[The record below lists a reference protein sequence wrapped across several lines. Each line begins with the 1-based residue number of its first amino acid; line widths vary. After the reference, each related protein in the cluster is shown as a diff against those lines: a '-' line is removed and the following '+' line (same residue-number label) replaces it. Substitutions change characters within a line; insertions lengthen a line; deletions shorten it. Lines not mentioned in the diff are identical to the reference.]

1 MIQFFVFLTH
11 SEKKARGRQQK
22 NEAEVQAQKIFKLVA
37 DQYFTYYDPDFPI
50 TQLIQP
56 KTDEESGGKGT
67 VRSRPLNLE
76 HVERTKKNMITLGPL
91 KSNPLHAVLFKS
103 DCTRSQLQLINTED
117 SQQVKRAIRNPSN
130 DFKLQVIA
138 GAHRIAALQELVREN
153 AGSTDSIKDYQ
164 TWPVK
169 VIVVPE
175 QTKNTSAILN
185 EYGVKENILSSEH
198 LKLSKTDIVTNMR
211 AAYKEVWPIR
221 ATSEEQDKNPVI
233 EKHGWA
239 TSFKQ
244 EMLQRFAQQFAND
257 ERKWTIHSIDP
268 YYQLS
273 KCPDDLYS
281 ECMDLVSQ
289 LSEENQEAMVHNMNV
304 LQGMSYSVRLKFVQ
318 DFKRDNEKPKTPA
331 AFKSTIRR
339 AKFIHNLQLTAIN
352 HVNEYYKENSLQLE
366 KIKDLQD
373 LRERYVNKFNAS
385 VFASCAE
392 EQAAINA
399 FLETITTSILDPTHK
414 VIIIFTLYLIHITE

>member
-1 MIQFFVFLTH
+1 MN
-11 SEKKARGRQQK
+11 K
-22 NEAEVQAQKIFKLVA
+22 
-37 DQYFTYYDPDFPI
+37 
-50 TQLIQP
+50 
-56 KTDEESGGKGT
+56 
-67 VRSRPLNLE
+67 
-76 HVERTKKNMITLGPL
+76 ER
-91 KSNPLHAVLFKS
+91 
-103 DCTRSQLQLINTED
+103 R
-117 SQQVKRAIRNPSN
+117 
-130 DFKLQVIA
+130 
-138 GAHRIAALQELVREN
+138 
-153 AGSTDSIKDYQ
+153 
-164 TWPVK
+164 
-169 VIVVPE
+169 
-175 QTKNTSAILN
+175 
-185 EYGVKENILSSEH
+185 
-198 LKLSKTDIVTNMR
+198 
-211 AAYKEVWPIR
+211 
-221 ATSEEQDKNPVI
+221 EEQ
-233 EKHGWA
+233 
-239 TSFKQ
+239 
-244 EMLQRFAQQFAND
+244 ND
-257 ERKWTIHSIDP
+257 LFQH
-268 YYQLS
+268 
-273 KCPDDLYS
+273 
-281 ECMDLVSQ
+281 LVSQ